1 MADQGTATQ
10 GSGKRR
16 RPDETGGDPCEVI
29 VHSMLELVARTG
41 WRGLTLNALSRHC
54 GVPLATIRRHYA
66 DKSDILADWRRRID
80 ARMLARLS
88 QAEPCNEPR
97 DRVFEA
103 IMARLDVL
111 APHRA
116 ALRAIMDDREG
127 AMFDQAAPIGAGA
140 RAAFWL
146 LVGADVEASG
156 VEGIAKRIGM
166 AWVYAQTVKTWL
178 DEDDPD
184 CPRTM
189 ARLDTALRRGEG
201 ILRRVDTALGLGR
214 GVAMLAREFCR
225 RSCASCRGRGE
236 DKAHEAG
243 SPW

>member
-1 MADQGTATQ
+1 MADQDTATQ
-10 GSGKRR
+10 GLGDRR
-16 RPDETGGDPCEVI
+16 QPGEPEADPREI
-29 VHSMLELVARTG
+29 LVHSMLELVARTG

-54 GVPLATIRRHYA
+54 GVPLAIIRRHYA
-66 DKSDILADWRRRID
+66 DKSDILADWRQRVD
-80 ARMLARLS
+80 TEMLARLS
-88 QAEPCNEPR
+88 QAWPCDTPR

-103 IMARLDVL
+103 IMARLEVL

-116 ALRAIMDDREG
+116 ALRAIMDEREG
-127 AMFDQAAPIGAGA
+127 APFDQLAPRGAEA

-146 LVGADVEASG
+146 VVGADVEASG
-156 VEGIAKRIGM
+156 VAGIAKRIGIG
-166 AWVYAQTVKTWL
+166 WIYAQTVKTWL

-201 ILRRVDTALGLGR
+201 ILRRVETALELGR
-214 GVAMLAREFCR
+214 GGAMLAREVYRRCR
-225 RSCASCRGRGE
+225 ASGRGRGE
-236 DKAHEAG
+236 DKAREAG